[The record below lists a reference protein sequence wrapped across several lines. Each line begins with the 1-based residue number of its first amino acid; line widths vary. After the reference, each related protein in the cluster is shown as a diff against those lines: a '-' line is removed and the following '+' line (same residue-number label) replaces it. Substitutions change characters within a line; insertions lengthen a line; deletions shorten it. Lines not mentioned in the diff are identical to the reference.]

1 MSVNAESREA
11 MLNTYK
17 AILRGNHLEW
27 NEDAPDHLR
36 QEDAVMVYVTILD
49 EPVVLSA
56 VIQQGQRMAAALEQL
71 AAINALADLTDPV
84 TWEREIRQDRPLPD
98 REM

>member
-1 MSVNAESREA
+1 

-49 EPVVLSA
+49 EPVVPSA

>member
-1 MSVNAESREA
+1 

-27 NEDAPDHLR
+27 NEEAPDHLA
-36 QEDAVMVYVTILD
+36 QEDAVVVYVTILD
-49 EPVVLSA
+49 EAVVPSE
-56 VIQQGQRMAAALEQL
+56 VTQQGHRMAAALEQL
-71 AAINALADLTDPV
+71 AAVNALADVTDPIA
-84 TWEREIRQDRPLPD
+84 WEREMRQDRPLPD